1 MSITLKYFSAC
12 FAAFHVLDK
21 DLQYSEQIYTLT
33 FWGQCLESSCV
44 RNHSE
49 CLAIVVYVSMCVL
62 SVEME
67 AVVF

>member
-1 MSITLKYFSAC
+1 MFITLRYFSTC
-12 FAAFHVLDK
+12 FATFHVLYK
-21 DLQYSEQIYTLT
+21 DLQYSEQIYTQT

-44 RNHSE
+44 HE

-62 SVEME
+62 SVEMK